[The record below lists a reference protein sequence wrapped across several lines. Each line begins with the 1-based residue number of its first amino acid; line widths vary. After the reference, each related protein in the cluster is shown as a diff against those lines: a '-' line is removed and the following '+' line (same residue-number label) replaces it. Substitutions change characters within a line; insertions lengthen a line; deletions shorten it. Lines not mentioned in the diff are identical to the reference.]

1 MPPWRGILGWA
12 VWPLLLGWVNGQE
25 VKSVSVLMKPLFY
38 DSTADELNQ
47 LISLKNQ
54 FFQSTGID
62 IRFDLQPSQTADPGD
77 YYAFVQPFLAKS
89 DPTYDLIAL
98 DVSWLEEWPGAFFN
112 LFTWGPETGQAQIGQ
127 LISDRVSEQY
137 AGIVNSD
144 AVKGNLVALPMWTDY
159 GVIYARTDLLA
170 KYNVTMPTSL
180 DDMAA
185 ACETIWPAELASHR
199 SLLCFVAGFQGF
211 DIVELFSELFMTVS
225 PSGGDLLKFGHQ
237 VAINTPQ
244 NQGVLT
250 ELLEWISKGYIAQK
264 TLSFTGTK
272 ALQTWLTGDAIFY
285 RGSTSAAKRT
295 SDAFA
300 GKGWTYKVI
309 SGNSPGAANPLVSVR
324 GGYHLAMTR
333 AGGHLNDTQVIQALL
348 FLTGAVVQ
356 QARAATFGAPP
367 TLKALYNGMWVILR
381 VDLATTLIFEDNF
394 QIQQFVALAAAPVWI
409 EVALAMSKYFA
420 GILVGTYAVGAG
432 LDAATTAIM
441 DIFNRTSN
449 TGLGTTAIIL
459 LSVLIPVV
467 TVGLMAG
474 AGVLVWKRR
483 TRRQQKEVKADGE
496 KAVAAD
502 GESPPTN
509 GQVLPP
515 LAEIPE
521 TQRLHVSVRPARR
534 PESGDVAVGSQKIP
548 ADGISSAER
557 GSYDLGEY
565 RAIDKGKPRSRTS
578 STEGQLTQKFTVIHP
593 YKPVMGDEMEIKPGD
608 VVSVRLAYDDGY
620 AFGQI
625 EGSGG
630 KAGVFPLACLLP
642 VGLEVGL
649 PSRLESGAMNMA
661 VMQHAPEKVDSL
673 EMLLLSGRITEQTYL
688 ALRREQEE
696 ELRTQ
701 RQITAL
707 RERLRDSS
715 LEQEERKK
723 LQRRLDELELGI

>member
-1 MPPWRGILGWA
+1 
-12 VWPLLLGWVNGQE
+12 
-25 VKSVSVLMKPLFY
+25 
-38 DSTADELNQ
+38 
-47 LISLKNQ
+47 
-54 FFQSTGID
+54 
-62 IRFDLQPSQTADPGD
+62 
-77 YYAFVQPFLAKS
+77 
-89 DPTYDLIAL
+89 
-98 DVSWLEEWPGAFFN
+98 
-112 LFTWGPETGQAQIGQ
+112 
-127 LISDRVSEQY
+127 
-137 AGIVNSD
+137 
-144 AVKGNLVALPMWTDY
+144 MWTDY

-185 ACETIWPAELASHR
+185 ACETIYPAELASHR
-199 SLLCFVAGFQGF
+199 SLLCFVAGFQGL

-237 VAINTPQ
+237 VAINNPQ
-244 NQGVLT
+244 NQGVLN
-250 ELLEWISKGYIAQK
+250 ELLEWISKGYISQK
-264 TLSFTGTK
+264 TLAFTGTK

-295 SDAFA
+295 SEAFA

-309 SGNSPGAANPLVSVR
+309 SGNSPGAANPFASVR
-324 GGYHLAMTR
+324 GGYHLAMPR
-333 AGGHLNDTQVIQALL
+333 AGGHQNDTQVIQALL
-348 FLTGAVVQ
+348 FLTGSVVQ

-367 TLKALYNGMWVILR
+367 TLKTLYNDSAVCASVRCDVIPSL
-381 VDLATTLIFEDNF
+381 VPFNLPSS
-394 QIQQFVALAAAPVWI
+394 AAAPVWI
-409 EVALAMSKYFA
+409 EVALTMSKYFA
-420 GILVGTYAVGAG
+420 GILAGTYAVSAG

-441 DIFNRTSN
+441 NIFNKTSD

-459 LSVLIPVV
+459 ISVFMSLAA
-467 TVGLMAG
+467 VGLLAG
-474 AGVLVWKRR
+474 TGVIVWKRK
-483 TRRQQKEVKADGE
+483 TRRKQKEAKASSE
-496 KAVAAD
+496 KAVAVD
-502 GESPPTN
+502 EESPPTN
-509 GQVLPP
+509 GQALPP

-521 TQRLHVSVRPARR
+521 ATRLHVSVRPARR
-534 PESGDVAVGSQKIP
+534 PESGDVAVGNQKIP
-548 ADGISSAER
+548 ADGVSSAER

-565 RAIDKGKPRSRTS
+565 RVYDKGKPRSRTS